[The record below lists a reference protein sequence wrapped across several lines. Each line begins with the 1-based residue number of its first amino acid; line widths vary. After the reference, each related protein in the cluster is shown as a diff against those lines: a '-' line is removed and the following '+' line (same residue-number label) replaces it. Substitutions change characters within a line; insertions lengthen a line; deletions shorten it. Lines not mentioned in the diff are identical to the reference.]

1 MRQGARLAVIACGV
15 AALFLAAGCAQKY
28 QKVEDSFAKPINCST
43 ARADIQ
49 WLQSNKVDKTTE
61 AVEGAKFALPTT
73 IIVGA
78 ITGTGGAQYEVG
90 TGEFNRKIDDRIAD
104 IREQCKVN

>member
-1 MRQGARLAVIACGV
+1 MPGRARVAVICGV
-15 AALFLAAGCAQKY
+15 AAACLASGCGQKY
-28 QKVEDSFAKPINCST
+28 QKVEDSFARPINCST

-49 WLQSNKVDKTTE
+49 WLQSNKVDKSTE

-90 TGEFNRKIDDRIAD
+90 TGEYNRKIDERID
-104 IREQCKVN
+104 NIKDTCNLQ